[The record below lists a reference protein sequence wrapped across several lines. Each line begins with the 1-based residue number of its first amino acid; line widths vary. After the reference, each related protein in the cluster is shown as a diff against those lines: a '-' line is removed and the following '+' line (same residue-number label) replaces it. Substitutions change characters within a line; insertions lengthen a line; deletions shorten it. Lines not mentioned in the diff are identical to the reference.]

1 MTTRTPLDMLVTHA
15 ALGHM
20 VQQGDFMQFFSDDDQ
35 ASPDFNAQIKNVCA
49 KVSVQLS
56 DEIDSICGFL
66 GISKRIFLE
75 AAFIE
80 AVSKAKAIID
90 AEGVEEH
97 LVAITEERTKA
108 RGIEK

>member
-1 MTTRTPLDMLVTHA
+1 MTARTALDMLVTHA

-20 VQQGDFMQFFSDDDQ
+20 VQHHDFMHLLSDEAQ
-35 ASPDFNAQIKNVCA
+35 ASPEFTDQIKNVCA
-49 KVSVQLS
+49 KVSIQLS

-80 AVSKAKAIID
+80 AVNKAKAIID
-90 AEGVEEH
+90 AEGVHDH
-97 LVAITEERTKA
+97 LAALSERVTA
-108 RGIEK
+108 RSAGK

>member
-1 MTTRTPLDMLVTHA
+1 MATRPPLDMLVTHA

-20 VQQGDFMQFFSDDDQ
+20 VEGDFMQLLTDDIL
-35 ASPDFNAQIKNVCA
+35 ASPEFSGQIKNVCA

-66 GISKRIFLE
+66 GISKRKFLE

-80 AVSKAKAIID
+80 AVEKAKAIID
-90 AEGVEEH
+90 AEGVH
-97 LVAITEERTKA
+97 ERLAALAEFNAA
-108 RGIEK
+108 REAKK